1 MPTILRR
8 KTIPTL
14 WKLLSMSYW
23 DTPRACLATIDRTTG
38 FIGRHFFHEIID
50 YHVVH
55 HLFSRIPFYNAEKAT
70 KAIQP
75 MLGEN
80 YHEQKDESFLYSLMI
95 TFRKCIYVS
104 ESKGRASGQPGV
116 LHFVLSDESK

>member
-1 MPTILRR
+1 
-8 KTIPTL
+8 
-14 WKLLSMSYW
+14 
-23 DTPRACLATIDRTTG
+23 
-38 FIGRHFFHEIID
+38 
-50 YHVVH
+50 
-55 HLFSRIPFYNAEKAT
+55 
-70 KAIQP
+70 

-80 YHEQKDESFLYSLMI
+80 YHEEKEESFLYSLMV